1 MADWEINLLDQPF
14 FASHINTNSASKKI
28 LCFMYRMGN
37 FMSEEKPSHVNT
49 NSVSIFVLFYL
60 SGDFIEKANPIGTI
74 YIQLNQSLN
83 LFLG

>member
-1 MADWEINLLDQPF
+1 
-14 FASHINTNSASKKI
+14 
-28 LCFMYRMGN
+28 MYRMGN

-60 SGDFIEKANPIGTI
+60 LGDFIEKANPIETI